1 MSHPKLLDI
10 LNATVYRD
18 EKKVFDD
25 FSLSIE
31 YGQSCAIIG
40 PNGAGK
46 STLFKILAGLIH
58 PTSGQ
63 IEINGKLWDRNDAKP
78 LGHIGFVFQDPTV
91 DPMRSGQANLV
102 YAARLQGLTA
112 HQFTQRIDEL
122 VDALDGAMNAANT
135 VAVAI
140 IASTTRANIPS
151 PYIMPIH
158 SWWSVATFP
167 NTRA

>member
-46 STLFKILAGLIH
+46 STLLKLLSREIYPVAKNNSFVKILGMECQLFG
-58 PTSGQ
+58 SS
-63 IEINGKLWDRNDAKP
+63 EKK
-78 LGHIGFVFQDPTV
+78 
-91 DPMRSGQANLV
+91 
-102 YAARLQGLTA
+102 
-112 HQFTQRIDEL
+112 
-122 VDALDGAMNAANT
+122 
-135 VAVAI
+135 
-140 IASTTRANIPS
+140 
-151 PYIMPIH
+151 
-158 SWWSVATFP
+158 
-167 NTRA
+167 

>member
-46 STLFKILAGLIH
+46 STLLKLLSREIYPVTKNNSFVKILGMEMPTLWELREKIGLI
-58 PTSGQ
+58 SADLQ
-63 IEINGKLWDRNDAKP
+63 V
-78 LGHIGFVFQDPTV
+78 GFVPDI
-91 DPMRSGQANLV
+91 SGLGVVISGLHNSIGLFHHQEITELELKRGEKILEYLKCLACQALK
-102 YAARLQGLTA
+102 
-112 HQFTQRIDEL
+112 I
-122 VDALDGAMNAANT
+122 
-135 VAVAI
+135 
-140 IASTTRANIPS
+140 
-151 PYIMPIH
+151 
-158 SWWSVATFP
+158 
-167 NTRA
+167 